1 MLAMMVV
8 TMTVVICG
16 VYLLGTTE
24 EKKQSVDT
32 CISEYRA
39 LWKSDLK
46 QKETSYAQYRKGRGC
61 FLKPSWIHSPKQTE
75 L

>member
-1 MLAMMVV
+1 MLAVMVMI
-8 TMTVVICG
+8 MTVVICG
-16 VYLLGTTE
+16 VYLLGTVE

-46 QKETSYAQYRKGRGC
+46 QKEAPYAQYRKGRGPFFKT
-61 FLKPSWIHSPKQTE
+61 FLDP
-75 L
+75 